1 MRDENFNKQRKTP
14 QASDKV
20 HQPSTTCLV
29 SSREILSIIIHPTED
44 ELSCN
49 QLFFLYFILFFS
61 QRKIFLYRKIKTLMK
76 SNAACEYL

>member
-29 SSREILSIIIHPTED
+29 SSREIFSIIIHPTED

-49 QLFFLYFILFFS
+49 QLFFFIFYFIFFP
-61 QRKIFLYRKIKTLMK
+61 KEDIFIQKNKDFDEIECSL
-76 SNAACEYL
+76 